1 MATTKKKK
9 KKPATRT
16 SPTHHKAPTK
26 AKKKKRKP
34 KTGLSE
40 MISHEGLK
48 KTGKA
53 FGMGFIG
60 GGISGGIDL
69 LLPEDVNP
77 FLRFGAHALGATL
90 VGAAFDK
97 PAIASGM
104 GGAYGHTIVTELGN
118 KMLSEMEPEE
128 YADEDVLDEY
138 PDALDENGT
147 PMFLADDGEFYYMEE
162 FSLSDQYSLSESFQ
176 SQGMYPQYVNA
187 SMY

>member
-1 MATTKKKK
+1 MAVTKKKK
-9 KKPATRT
+9 KKAPA
-16 SPTHHKAPTK
+16 HKAVTHSKAPAK

-34 KTGLSE
+34 KTGLAE

-53 FGMGFIG
+53 YGAGFIG
-60 GGISGGIDL
+60 GSISGGIDL
-69 LLPEDVNP
+69 LLPEDTNP

-97 PAIASGM
+97 PMISAGM
-104 GGAYGHTIVTELGN
+104 GGAYAHGIVTDLGK
-118 KMLSEMEPEE
+118 KMMSEMEPEE
-128 YADEDVLDEY
+128 YADDDSLEEY

-162 FSLSDQYSLSESFQ
+162 FELSEQYQLSESFQ
-176 SQGMYPQYVNA
+176 SREMYPRYVNSA
-187 SMY
+187 NY